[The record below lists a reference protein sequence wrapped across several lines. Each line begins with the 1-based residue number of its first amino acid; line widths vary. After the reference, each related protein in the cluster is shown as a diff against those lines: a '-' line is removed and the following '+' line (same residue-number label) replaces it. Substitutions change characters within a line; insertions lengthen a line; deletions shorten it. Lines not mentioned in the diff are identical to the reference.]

1 MNTSTIE
8 TRKLNYILKE
18 ANISLNQIDERF
30 QKIDNLMSKINIG
43 TKVYVKNCF
52 GDIFEKTVIEIVDE
66 ENGMIRVLE
75 QNVGNDIYCILDV
88 AFSISECEND
98 WSNYYEQN

>member
-43 TKVYVKNCF
+43 TKVYIRNCF

-75 QNVGNDIYCILDV
+75 QNVGNDIYCVLDV
-88 AFSISECEND
+88 DFSISECEDD
-98 WSNYYEQN
+98 WSNYHE

>member
-18 ANISLNQIDERF
+18 ANISSNQINERF
-30 QKIDNLMSKINIG
+30 QKIDNLMSKVKIG
-43 TKVYVKNCF
+43 TKIYVKNCF

-75 QNVGNDIYCILDV
+75 KNVGNDIYCVLDV

-98 WSNYYEQN
+98 WSNYYG

>member
-75 QNVGNDIYCILDV
+75 QNVGNDIYCVLNV

-98 WSNYYEQN
+98 WSNYHE

>member
-18 ANISLNQIDERF
+18 ANISLNQINERF
-30 QKIDNLMSKINIG
+30 QKIDNLMSKVKIG

>member
-1 MNTSTIE
+1 MNTSMIE
-8 TRKLNYILKE
+8 TRKLNYIE
-18 ANISLNQIDERF
+18 SFISLEYVDERF
-30 QKIDNLMSKINIG
+30 QEIDNLMSKVKIG
-43 TKVYVKNCF
+43 TKVYIRNCF

-88 AFSISECEND
+88 DLSISECENN
-98 WSNYYEQN
+98 WSN

>member
-88 AFSISECEND
+88 ALSISECEND
-98 WSNYYEQN
+98 WSNYHE

>member
-8 TRKLNYILKE
+8 TRKLNYIE
-18 ANISLNQIDERF
+18 SFISLEYVDERF
-30 QKIDNLMSKINIG
+30 QEIDNLMSKVKIG
-43 TKVYVKNCF
+43 TKVYIRNCF

-75 QNVGNDIYCILDV
+75 QNVGNDSYCILDV
-88 AFSISECEND
+88 DFSISECEND

>member
-18 ANISLNQIDERF
+18 ANISLNQIDKRF

-75 QNVGNDIYCILDV
+75 QNVGNDIYCVLNV

-98 WSNYYEQN
+98 WSNYYE